1 MATTREVLEQI
12 LEQVAEKLIQ
22 SEYYTN
28 ADVVKANQK
37 TIKNGIITIGRQSS
51 DKQILYSSD
60 ISANFKDAQETIST
74 THSLNSIA
82 QIIAVNSFEFTI
94 TVNADPKII
103 LATTPGTSTFSAGIE
118 IQDAI
123 TGAYGDDTTNSL
135 NVNQFVDLVA
145 SGSSTNQAKANE
157 FLDTNIFELLPG
169 DQTRQQRITTL
180 FNELNTLLGNPP
192 VFEDIDGD
200 ALLDP
205 TPNTYTEDHDISYA
219 QETDDVD
226 TEDKFITRLQSDENS
241 DFTGQ
246 SIESL
251 RELLN
256 SYLVDIDQNPIG
268 PQDVRPE
275 YENQSDGYLKF
286 RKLNQSIIIRNTNT
300 KYVTGL
306 NPETKDYLET
316 GFTITMW
323 VRFLDKVS
331 EGTLFNFGNPTRV
344 DDYLGFKLDTLT
356 YEGSRF
362 LRLLV
367 YDGEGLHGEGANG
380 VARWYDSHLG
390 MPGVITPFTLDKK
403 NIISPEVLNEVHPT
417 QYTEVPTDFTEW
429 YFICATYNPNI
440 DEISSLSSGL
450 PTEPEYWLNH
460 LSGLDGF
467 GGFTHN
473 SGYGNRS
480 KVEIISRSD
489 LLRARGFKV

>member
-22 SEYYTN
+22 SEYYTDAN
-28 ADVVKANQK
+28 VVKANQK

-60 ISANFKDAQETIST
+60 VSANFKDTQETMST
-74 THSLNSIA
+74 TYSLNSIA
-82 QIIAVNSFEFTI
+82 QIIAVNDLGFNI
-94 TVNADPKII
+94 TVNADLKII
-103 LATTPGTSTFSAGIE
+103 LVTTPPASVFSTGIE
-118 IQDAI
+118 IQDSI
-123 TGAYGDDTTNSL
+123 IGTYGDDTTNSL

-145 SGSSTNQAKANE
+145 SGSSTNIEKANE

-169 DQTRQQRITTL
+169 DQTRQQRITNL

-192 VFEDIDGD
+192 VFEDTDGD

-205 TPNTYTEDHDISYA
+205 TPETYTEDHDISYA

-226 TEDKFITRLQSDENS
+226 TEDKFITRLQSDENP

-256 SYLVDIDQNPIG
+256 SYLVDIDQNPIL

-275 YENQSDGYLKF
+275 YENKSDGYLKF

-367 YDGEGLHGEGANG
+367 YDGEGLHGAGANG

-390 MPGVITPFTLDKK
+390 MPGVITPFTLNKK

-440 DEISSLSSGL
+440 DEISSLSQGL
-450 PTEPEYWLNH
+450 DTEPEYWLNH
-460 LSGLDGF
+460 LSGVDGL